1 MNGINTF
8 SPTAPLQQNTRE
20 PLSSRSEVAKSSES
34 FRDVLSTMVNN
45 VNESQQAGDKAIKKL
60 QAGDADHLHD
70 VMIKVEEAD
79 VSLRMLVQVRNKAQA
94 AYEEIMR
101 MQI

>member
-1 MNGINTF
+1 MNTVNIF
-8 SPTAPLQQNTRE
+8 SPTAPLQPDQPER
-20 PLSSRSEVAKSSES
+20 PSGRSEVTKSSES
-34 FRDVLSTMVNN
+34 FRDVLSTMVST
-45 VNESQQAGDKAIKKL
+45 VNESQQAGDRAIEKL
-60 QAGDADHLHD
+60 QAGDADHLHE

-79 VSLRMLVQVRNKAQA
+79 VSLRMLVQIRNKAQA